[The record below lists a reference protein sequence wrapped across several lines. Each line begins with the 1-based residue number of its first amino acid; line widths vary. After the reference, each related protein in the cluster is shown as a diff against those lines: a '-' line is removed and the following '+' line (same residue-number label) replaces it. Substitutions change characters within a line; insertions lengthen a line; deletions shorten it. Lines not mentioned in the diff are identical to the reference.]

1 MAGTTVR
8 SYLDV
13 VISRP
18 DMTQEEI
25 EYRKEEYG
33 LNDPVVVQYGEG
45 SYKVYVRDIK
55 KSLKLKKE
63 LPEFV
68 E

>member
-1 MAGTTVR
+1 ME
-8 SYLDV
+8 L
-13 VISRP
+13 
-18 DMTQEEI
+18 E
-25 EYRKEEYG
+25 
-33 LNDPVVVQYGEG
+33 YGEG
-45 SYKVYVRDIK
+45 SYKAYVRDIK

>member
-18 DMTQEEI
+18 DMTQEQRVEEI
-25 EYRKEEYG
+25 QRLMEEC
-33 LNDPVVVQYGEG
+33 E
-45 SYKVYVRDIK
+45 
-55 KSLKLKKE
+55 KLTDW
-63 LPEFV
+63 PPIY
-68 E
+68 